1 MLTLTRTQVW
11 SRKLLANPNMHRLYN
26 YLRKPLVDFIL
37 ILTLTLFS
45 AQAVF
50 VWMPELSINIL
61 CKLCADDQKDRISLP
76 R

>member
-11 SRKLLANPNMHRLYN
+11 SRKFLANLNMHRLYN
-26 YLRKPLVDFIL
+26 YLRKPLIDFFL

-50 VWMPELSINIL
+50 VCMPELSINIL
-61 CKLCADDQKDRISLP
+61 SMLCADDQNDSISLP